1 MKEPSLYNSYS
12 ASLTA
17 DKIKPA
23 LVIRHRFDLAGEQIY
38 ACWRLRLVGMEDVK
52 KTIAGDPASSFLPN
66 ATHLALALLE
76 KVALPGDAVVFVTLQ
91 LVEGVTSS
99 PTSAL
104 RRWHIVNSLK
114 IWSAAQNCSQI
125 QQTAT
130 ILVLLLLDLMQ
141 LLAEVADV
149 CAEVLDRL

>member
-99 PTSAL
+99 PL
-104 RRWHIVNSLK
+104 RLSDDGTLSTRSK
-114 IWSAAQNCSQI
+114 SEC
-125 QQTAT
+125 
-130 ILVLLLLDLMQ
+130 
-141 LLAEVADV
+141 
-149 CAEVLDRL
+149 CAELFADPANCDDPRLASA